1 MPNQQEMFGHN
12 AMFSS
17 VTFRSIMIEFSNV
30 IYLAQIFSLY
40 IYIYIYIHIHI
51 YTYIYIYI
59 YIYICIY
66 IYVSSPFNKIFTNTC
81 IFNYF
86 WVPRF
91 GLESVLNIA
100 LRLS

>member
-40 IYIYIYIHIHI
+40 IYIYINIHIHI
-51 YTYIYIYI
+51 YTYIYIYM
-59 YIYICIY
+59 YIYMLVLLLTRYLQILVFSI
-66 IYVSSPFNKIFTNTC
+66 T
-81 IFNYF
+81 
-86 WVPRF
+86 F
-91 GLESVLNIA
+91 GCLDLGWSQF
-100 LRLS
+100 

>member
-40 IYIYIYIHIHI
+40 IYIYIYIHI
-51 YTYIYIYI
+51 YTYIYIHIYIYI
-59 YIYICIY
+59 YIYMYIY
-66 IYVSSPFNKIFTNTC
+66 IC
-81 IFNYF
+81 
-86 WVPRF
+86 
-91 GLESVLNIA
+91 
-100 LRLS
+100 

>member
-1 MPNQQEMFGHN
+1 MFGHN

-40 IYIYIYIHIHI
+40 IYIYIYIHI

-59 YIYICIY
+59 YIYGHGSLNLYRCPVR
-66 IYVSSPFNKIFTNTC
+66 YVFMVFPHYLK
-81 IFNYF
+81 
-86 WVPRF
+86 W
-91 GLESVLNIA
+91 
-100 LRLS
+100 

>member
-40 IYIYIYIHIHI
+40 IYIYIYI
-51 YTYIYIYI
+51 
-59 YIYICIY
+59 
-66 IYVSSPFNKIFTNTC
+66 YVSSPFNKIFTNTC

>member
-40 IYIYIYIHIHI
+40 IYIYIYITDCRQ
-51 YTYIYIYI
+51 Y
-59 YIYICIY
+59 C
-66 IYVSSPFNKIFTNTC
+66 
-81 IFNYF
+81 
-86 WVPRF
+86 F
-91 GLESVLNIA
+91 GLLGLISAVLM
-100 LRLS
+100 LGWR